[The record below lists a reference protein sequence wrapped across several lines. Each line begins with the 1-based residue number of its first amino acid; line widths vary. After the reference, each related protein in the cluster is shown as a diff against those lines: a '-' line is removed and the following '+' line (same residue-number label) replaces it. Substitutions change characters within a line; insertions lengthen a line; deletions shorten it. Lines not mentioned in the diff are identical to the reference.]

1 MHFDPLDES
10 YAMVN
15 SNMHFDEVTF
25 IGMTGL
31 CIRVRP
37 VRPVM
42 PILIINTELAGS
54 LRALIRLRMMLLHIR
69 Y

>member
-1 MHFDPLDES
+1 
-10 YAMVN
+10 MVK
-15 SNMHFDEVTF
+15 SNLNFGKVTLT
-25 IGMTGL
+25 GLTGL
-31 CIRVRP
+31 CIPVRP

-54 LRALIRLRMMLLHIR
+54 LRALIRLMMLLLLHIR